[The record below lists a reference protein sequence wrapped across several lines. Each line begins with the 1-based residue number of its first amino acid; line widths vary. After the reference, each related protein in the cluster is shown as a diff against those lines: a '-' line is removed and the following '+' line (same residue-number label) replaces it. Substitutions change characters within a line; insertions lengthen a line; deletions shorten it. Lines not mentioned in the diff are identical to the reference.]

1 MKKSLMPFRRI
12 VLLAALSVTMPSS
25 LLAEPKPN
33 AVDYN
38 IPDASVSANPFLA
51 NGVGVGKDV
60 SIYWSAGTGPAQR
73 NTAGVPAGTPE
84 RYIDPAL
91 EEFTTPTSSITEKQ
105 GLNNLMRIKENL
117 ESVGLTLEDV
127 TFMRIYLEAPPGQTR
142 ADYAGWNNAYRKF
155 FANINRQTGQVIP
168 AYEPVVVPNAR
179 RPARS
184 NLQVATLP
192 VLGWLVEIEVIAAYP
207 SSKVPEKRTGFL
219 CVGCVYQGKPKQ
231 LTRPTK

>member
-1 MKKSLMPFRRI
+1 MKKSLMQSRR
-12 VLLAALSVTMPSS
+12 LLTLASLTAAMSGSA
-25 LLAEPKPN
+25 LAEPKPT

-51 NGVGVGKDV
+51 NGVGVGKNV
-60 SIYWSAGTGPAQR
+60 SIYWSAGTGPAGR
-73 NTAGVPAGTPE
+73 NLDAPAGTPE
-84 RYIDPAL
+84 RFIDPAL
-91 EEFTTPTSSITEKQ
+91 EEFTTANTRITEKQ

-168 AYEPVVVPNAR
+168 AYEPVVVPNER

-184 NLQVATLP
+184 NIEVATLP
-192 VLGWLVEIEVIAAYP
+192 VLGWLIEIEVIAAYP
-207 SSKVPEKRTGFL
+207 EKRK
-219 CVGCVYQGKPKQ
+219 GK
-231 LTRPTK
+231 

>member
-1 MKKSLMPFRRI
+1 MQSRRLLTLASLT
-12 VLLAALSVTMPSS
+12 AAMSGSAM
-25 LLAEPKPN
+25 AEPKPTT
-33 AVDYN
+33 VDYN
-38 IPDASVSANPFLA
+38 IADASVSANPFLA
-51 NGVGVGKDV
+51 NGVGVGKNV

-73 NTAGVPAGTPE
+73 NTVGIPSGTPE

-91 EEFTTPTSSITEKQ
+91 EEFTTSTTSITEKQ

-127 TFMRIYLEAPPGQTR
+127 IFMRIYLEAPPGQTR

-168 AYEPVVVPNAR
+168 AYEPVVVPNER

-184 NLQVATLP
+184 NIQVATLP
-192 VLGWLVEIEVIAAYP
+192 VQGWLVEIEVIAAYP
-207 SSKVPEKRTGFL
+207 EKSK
-219 CVGCVYQGKPKQ
+219 GK
-231 LTRPTK
+231 

>member
-1 MKKSLMPFRRI
+1 MKKSLMQSRR
-12 VLLAALSVTMPSS
+12 LLTLTALTAAVSGSA
-25 LLAEPKPN
+25 LAEPKPT

-51 NGVGVGKDV
+51 NGVGVGKNV
-60 SIYWSAGTGPAQR
+60 SIYWSAGTGPAAR
-73 NTAGVPAGTPE
+73 NTAAPAGTPE

-91 EEFTTPTSSITEKQ
+91 EEYTSPTTSITEKQ

-155 FANINRQTGQVIP
+155 FANINRQTGEVIA
-168 AYEPVVVPNAR
+168 AYEPVVVPNER

-184 NLQVATLP
+184 NIQVATLP
-192 VLGWLVEIEVIAAYP
+192 VQGWLIEIEVIAAYP
-207 SSKVPEKRTGFL
+207 QT
-219 CVGCVYQGKPKQ
+219 
-231 LTRPTK
+231 TK